1 MLSAKGTQGIGTKQL
16 LDLRKPLIIEANW
29 EKKTYFNLVG
39 RMKIGLDVEGKRS
52 CSQMNSV
59 PDDCMRVK
67 REVDKVVHPSCL
79 VPPVQACGAGL

>member
-1 MLSAKGTQGIGTKQL
+1 M
-16 LDLRKPLIIEANW
+16 
-29 EKKTYFNLVG
+29 
-39 RMKIGLDVEGKRS
+39 GLDVEGKRS

-59 PDDCMRVK
+59 PDERMRVK